1 MPKKTGKT
9 TAAAA
14 ATPTIVRPSG
24 AIRIM
29 QDVADGDGGMLI
41 GLNF

>member
-1 MPKKTGKT
+1 MPKKTEKQRRRRRY
-9 TAAAA
+9 ADNCS
-14 ATPTIVRPSG
+14 PSG
-24 AIRIM
+24 RYALC